1 MSAHDAGNF
10 LIRGASLRGWSGQP
24 ERTCDVRVRAG
35 AWDEIGDRLSA
46 GDETVLEA
54 TGCWL
59 TPGLVDC
66 NASAR
71 EPGQEQD
78 EDLASLARCAAAAGY
93 VAVAVSPDTS
103 PSNDDHAVTELIV
116 RRSREQGICEVL
128 PIGALTHRLQGTTL
142 APMGEMSEAGAV
154 LFGDADRPITSSRLL
169 RRAMEY
175 ARSFDRGVVTQPIDA
190 DLAASG
196 VVHEGNWSTR
206 LGCKGFPAAA
216 EHIAVARDIAVCQL
230 AQGRLHLARLS
241 ARRSVEHVARAKRD
255 GIAVTCAVTPWH
267 LLYTHADLAHYD
279 VNLRFV
285 APLRSEDDRQALLAG
300 LRDGTIDAV
309 CSDHQPWGLA
319 EKEVEF
325 DRALPGAIGLQT
337 TFAVLC
343 RLVQQG
349 DLDAATVVRCLV
361 TAPRQIVGLAPPV
374 LQLGQPATLALLDP
388 AAPWTFDAA
397 TNRSKSRNSP
407 LWGKVLHGNARL
419 TVLRGRVVHAD
430 LPL

>member
-1 MSAHDAGNF
+1 MSADL
-10 LIRGASLRGWSGQP
+10 LIRNAMLCGWSDHLTT
-24 ERTCDVRVRAG
+24 TCDVRIRGGRWAETGHGLVAT
-35 AWDEIGDRLSA
+35 
-46 GDETVLEA
+46 DETVIDG

-78 EDLASLARCAAAAGY
+78 EDLLTLARCASAAGY

-116 RRSREQGICEVL
+116 RRSRDHGFCEVL

-142 APMGEMSEAGAV
+142 APMGEMTEAGAV
-154 LFGDADRPITSSRLL
+154 LFGDADRPIASSRLL

-267 LLYTHADLAHYD
+267 LLYTHADLASYD

-285 APLRSEDDRQALLAG
+285 APLRSEDDRQALLDG
-300 LRDGTIDAV
+300 LLAGTIDAV

-337 TFAVLC
+337 TFSVLC
-343 RLVQQG
+343 GLVRKG
-349 DLDAATVVRCLV
+349 ELDAATVVRSLV
-361 TAPRQIVGLAPPV
+361 DGPRRILGLPAPALR
-374 LQLGQPATLALLDP
+374 LGQPATLALLDP
-388 AAPWTFDAA
+388 NAPWTFDAR

-407 LWGKVLHGNARL
+407 LWGKPLVGLARL
-419 TVLRGRVVHAD
+419 TLLAGRVVHTD
-430 LPL
+430 PQV